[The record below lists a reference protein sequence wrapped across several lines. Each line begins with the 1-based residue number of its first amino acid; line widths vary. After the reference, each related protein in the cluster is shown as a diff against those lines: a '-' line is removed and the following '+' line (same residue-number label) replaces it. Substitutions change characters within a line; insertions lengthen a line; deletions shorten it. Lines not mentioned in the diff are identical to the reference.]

1 MDQVASARK
10 VAYHTERL
18 ASYLGGEPVFPVT
31 LELDI
36 TSHCTRVCE
45 HCPSS
50 RSEYQHSLS
59 FPFIEELLASLE
71 GQTRGLLLSGGEPT
85 MSPHFPAVLALAR
98 DRGFEDIAVVTNGS
112 LLHKREVA
120 QALAEHASTIRVSI
134 YDWDRGSCRAIDDTL
149 LRVEGLRKYIDVEEA
164 MVKIGISALT
174 SSDRASRLCD
184 LTRRVRSSGAHW
196 IYFHPMCDGWEDG
209 NVARMDQTG
218 VPAVLRS
225 LVLSSTQEFGVH
237 YLEARYDNIRPD
249 FSGYHAAHF
258 LMVVGADGKNYLGAE
273 VKYQDRFAIADV
285 LGKMK
290 PGFLQDPD
298 RLSRIASV
306 RGAEYTAAAGL
317 HRGVLYSHH
326 IEQLLRS
333 PESSVESLL
342 GAGSNH
348 FSFPH
353 IL

>member
-1 MDQVASARK
+1 MDQVASTRK

-18 ASYLGGEPVFPVT
+18 AAYLGGDPVFPVT

-36 TSHCTRVCE
+36 TSRCTRVCE

-59 FPFIEELLASLE
+59 FPFIAELLASFE
-71 GQTRGLLLSGGEPT
+71 GQTGGLLLSGGEPT
-85 MSPHFPAVLALAR
+85 LSPHFPAVLARAR
-98 DRGFEDIAVVTNGS
+98 ARGFEDIAVVTNGS

-134 YDWDRGSCRAIDDTL
+134 YDWDRGACRATDATL
-149 LRVEGLRKYIDVEEA
+149 ARVEGLRKYIDMEEA
-164 MVKIGISALT
+164 PVKIGISALT
-174 SSDRASRLCD
+174 SRDRASQLCD
-184 LTRRVRSSGAHW
+184 LTQRVRSSGAHW
-196 IYFHPMCDGWEDG
+196 IYFHPMCDGWADG

-225 LVLSSTQEFGVH
+225 LVRSSTEEFGIH
-237 YLEARYDNIRPD
+237 YLEARYDDIRPA

-285 LGKMK
+285 LGKVR

-298 RLSRIASV
+298 RLNRIAAV
-306 RGAEYTAAAGL
+306 QGAEYTAAAGL
-317 HRGVLYSHH
+317 HRGVLYSHY
-326 IEQLLRS
+326 IEQLLRNG
-333 PESSVESLL
+333 ESSVGSPL
-342 GAGSNH
+342 GAATNH